1 MKKFLLIV
9 LAVLIGGAAYVY
21 LNPELRDQTRQEVD
35 KLTGQDQSRT
45 LYRWQDADGQWE
57 ITDSPPREGIP
68 YETLRYDT
76 EANVIPSENLTGQKK
91 K

>member
-1 MKKFLLIV
+1 MKKILLIV

-21 LNPELRDQTRQEVD
+21 LNPELRHETQQKVD

-45 LYRWQDADGQWE
+45 LYRWQDADGQWQ
-57 ITDSPPREGIP
+57 ITDIPPRQGTP